1 MGASDYPPIIT
12 KPLRSPSD
20 FIKKINHAMT
30 TNNITLIIIISTIYI
45 YIYIYIFFFRQI
57 VIIETKMPPLFVLHV
72 LTSVQLLLILKQEA
86 PIFPG
91 TRAIFAPRRV
101 LEMW

>member
-1 MGASDYPPIIT
+1 MGVSDYPQIIT

-20 FIKKINHAMT
+20 FIKKINHAKT

-45 YIYIYIFFFRQI
+45 YIYFFFRQI

-86 PIFPG
+86 PIFPR
-91 TRAIFAPRRV
+91 TRAISAPRRV